1 MALLVRVLR
10 NRINISQWF
19 PVCSRLVPVSSTQG
33 KWGRALSGT
42 FQLSTTKDSPQP
54 VEEKV
59 GAFTKIIEAMGFT
72 GPLKYSKWKIKIAA
86 LRMYTSCVEKTDFEE
101 FFLRCQMPDTFN
113 SWFLI
118 TLLHVWM
125 CLVRM
130 KQEGRSGKYMCRII
144 VHFMWEDV
152 EQRGRV
158 MGVNSYILKKNMIL
172 MTNNF
177 YAAILG
183 YDEGILSDD
192 HGLAAALWRT
202 FFNQK
207 CEDPR
212 QLELL
217 VEYVRKQMQYL
228 DSMNGEDLLLT
239 GEVSWRPLVEKN
251 PQSILKPHSPTY
263 NDEGL

>member
-10 NRINISQWF
+10 NQTSIFQWV
-19 PVCSRLVPVSSTQG
+19 PVCSQLIPVSPTQG
-33 KWGRALSGT
+33 QWGRALSGT
-42 FQLSTTKDSPQP
+42 SQWPQISQSQACGVSEQIAGIDIQLSRKYHDTHKLSTTKDSPQP

-59 GAFTKIIEAMGFT
+59 GALTKIIEAMGFT
-72 GPLKYSKWKIKIAA
+72 GPLKYSKW
-86 LRMYTSCVEKTDFEE
+86 
-101 FFLRCQMPDTFN
+101 
-113 SWFLI
+113 
-118 TLLHVWM
+118 
-125 CLVRM
+125 
-130 KQEGRSGKYMCRII
+130 
-144 VHFMWEDV
+144 
-152 EQRGRV
+152 
-158 MGVNSYILKKNMIL
+158 VNPYILKKNMIL
-172 MTNNF
+172 MTDNF

-202 FFNQK
+202 FFNRK

-228 DSMNGEDLLLT
+228 DSINGEDLLLT

-251 PQSILKPHSPTY
+251 PQSILKLHSPTY